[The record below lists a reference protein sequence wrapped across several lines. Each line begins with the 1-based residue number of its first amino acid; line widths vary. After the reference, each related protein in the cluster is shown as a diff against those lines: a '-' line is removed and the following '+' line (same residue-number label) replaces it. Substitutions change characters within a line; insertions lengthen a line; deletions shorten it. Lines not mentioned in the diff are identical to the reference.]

1 MLPLL
6 QSTPVPFSAFALC
19 FLPLAA
25 VVFGL
30 FTFFALTDRHAN
42 RPYLRYNEL
51 RAVTTSPAQQAA
63 SGPAVG
69 ETPAGTLGGTSSQTK
84 QIYTGGGEI
93 GSVVEVP
100 NTDAPVSSTT
110 VVETS
115 KPVESD
121 TAKPPLDVPPL
132 DGGAGETR

>member
-1 MLPLL
+1 MLPVLL

-30 FTFFALTDRHAN
+30 FAFFALTDRHAN

-51 RAVTTSPAQQAA
+51 RAVTTTPAQQAA
-63 SGPAVG
+63 SGPAIG
-69 ETPAGTLGGTSSQTK
+69 ETPAGPLGGTSSQTK

-100 NTDAPVSSTT
+100 NTDAPAASTI

-115 KPVESD
+115 KPVAPD
-121 TAKPPLDVPPL
+121 VATPLRDVPPE
-132 DGGAGETR
+132 GSTNAKR

>member
-19 FLPLAA
+19 FIPLAT

-30 FTFFALTDRHAN
+30 FAFFALTDRHAN

-51 RAVTTSPAQQAA
+51 RAVTTPPAQQAA
-63 SGPAVG
+63 RGPVVG
-69 ETPAGTLGGTSSQTK
+69 ETPAGPLGGTSSQTK

-100 NTDAPVSSTT
+100 NTGAPAASTT
-110 VVETS
+110 VVATS
-115 KPVESD
+115 KPVEGD
-121 TAKPPLDVPPL
+121 MAKLPLDVPL
-132 DGGAGETR
+132 DGGTGETR